1 MDPFLGEIKMVG
13 FNFAPKGYA
22 FCNGA
27 LMSISQ
33 NSALFSLLG
42 TTFGGDGV
50 QTFGLP
56 DYRSRSPVGMGTGP
70 GLSAITQGEISG
82 QENTTLLLSNM
93 PAHSHSAV
101 LSGASATP
109 TASNGAGNL
118 TDPTDAALANTSNAA
133 RDAFE
138 SFAAKSSSLVNMAPI
153 PVAGNVQVGMAGSGM
168 PVALRNPFLGT
179 NFIIATEGVYPSRP

>member
-1 MDPFLGEIKMVG
+1 MDPFIGEIKMVG

-93 PAHSHSAV
+93 PAHSHTAM

-109 TASNGAGNL
+109 TAFNGAGNL
-118 TDPTDAALANTSNAA
+118 TDPTDAAFANTSNAA

-168 PVALRNPFLGT
+168 PVALRNHFLGT
-179 NFIIATEGVYPSRP
+179 NFIIATEGVYPSLP